1 MTEQHYHIFIHQGG
15 GCLVGEGAAGVNPNE
30 ICDDHY
36 LCDCGLEFFTSSNPK
51 THFAMPQV
59 IVGRMGE
66 EQ

>member
-1 MTEQHYHIFIHQGG
+1 MTEHYHIFIHQGG
-15 GCLVGEGAAGVNPNE
+15 GCLVGDAAKGNE
-30 ICDDHY
+30 LPCDDHY
-36 LCDCGLEFFTSSNPK
+36 LCDCGLEFFTASDAD